1 MTQRITVSAEHTYDV
16 HIGRDLG
23 QELRDFLNAAPK
35 RLLIVH
41 QPVLQE
47 RAAQLAEQLGG
58 DGHEVHLAVVP
69 DGEAAKTVAVLS
81 GLWQQLG
88 EAAFTREDL
97 IIGLGGGAVTDLAG
111 FLAASWLRGV
121 PVIQLPTTLL
131 AMVDAAVGGKT
142 GINTPQGKNLVG
154 AFHSPRLVLCDLAY
168 LDTLPPADHL
178 AGLAEV
184 IKCGFIADPRI
195 LELVEADGGRR
206 ARDPRSEVLAELVGR
221 AVAVKAGIVSADLR
235 EAGNREFLNY
245 GHTLAHAIELV
256 EDFTWRHGEAVAV
269 GMIFAAELA
278 HSAGLLDSAEVNRHR
293 DVVAALDLP
302 ATYRQD
308 VWPQLHTAMARDKKT
323 RGSTLRFVVLE
334 SVGSPTRLVGP
345 APELLEI
352 AYRQLV

>member
-131 AMVDAAVGGKT
+131 AMVDAAV
-142 GINTPQGKNLVG
+142 
-154 AFHSPRLVLCDLAY
+154 
-168 LDTLPPADHL
+168 
-178 AGLAEV
+178 
-184 IKCGFIADPRI
+184 
-195 LELVEADGGRR
+195 
-206 ARDPRSEVLAELVGR
+206 RSEEHPSELQSR
-221 AVAVKAGIVSADLR
+221 
-235 EAGNREFLNY
+235 
-245 GHTLAHAIELV
+245 GHLV
-256 EDFTWRHGEAVAV
+256 C
-269 GMIFAAELA
+269 
-278 HSAGLLDSAEVNRHR
+278 
-293 DVVAALDLP
+293 
-302 ATYRQD
+302 
-308 VWPQLHTAMARDKKT
+308 
-323 RGSTLRFVVLE
+323 
-334 SVGSPTRLVGP
+334 RL
-345 APELLEI
+345 LLEEKKNHK
-352 AYRQLV
+352 